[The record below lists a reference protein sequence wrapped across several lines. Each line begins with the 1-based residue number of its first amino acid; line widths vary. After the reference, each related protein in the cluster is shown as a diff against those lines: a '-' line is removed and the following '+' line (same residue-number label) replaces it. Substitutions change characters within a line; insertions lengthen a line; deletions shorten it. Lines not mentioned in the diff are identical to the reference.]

1 MNRVVITGMGTVNP
15 IGNSI
20 AEFEGSLFAGKC
32 GIGPITRFDTEG
44 FKVRLAAEVKDF
56 DPLSCYDSLTEVR
69 RSDLFTQYAMAAAC
83 QAVEDSGIAG
93 KVDPYRLGV
102 YIGSG
107 IGGMTTFINETLK
120 LNDRGPS
127 RVSPLFI
134 PMMISNMAAGSV
146 AIRFGAKGPSLPVVT
161 ACATSTNSLGEA
173 FRAIKYG
180 LADAIIAGGSE
191 ATINPLATAGFDNC
205 KALSEAED
213 PLAASLPFDKRR
225 AGFVMGEGATVLVLE
240 SYEHAVS
247 RGAKIYAEICGYG
260 NTCDAY
266 HMTAPAP
273 DGEGAARAMLMA
285 AEEAG
290 ITADEKLYINAHGTG
305 TPMNDK
311 TETAAIKTAFG
322 ADAAKRVHLSSTKS
336 MTGHMLGAT
345 GATEAAACVLA
356 LRRGM
361 IPPTVNYR
369 ESDPDCDLDC
379 TPNKA
384 VQADI
389 RCAISNTLGFGGHN
403 AVIALKKM

>member
-1 MNRVVITGMGTVNP
+1 M
-15 IGNSI
+15 
-20 AEFEGSLFAGKC
+20 
-32 GIGPITRFDTEG
+32 
-44 FKVRLAAEVKDF
+44 
-56 DPLSCYDSLTEVR
+56 
-69 RSDLFTQYAMAAAC
+69 
-83 QAVEDSGIAG
+83 
-93 KVDPYRLGV
+93 
-102 YIGSG
+102 
-107 IGGMTTFINETLK
+107 
-120 LNDRGPS
+120 
-127 RVSPLFI
+127 
-134 PMMISNMAAGSV
+134 
-146 AIRFGAKGPSLPVVT
+146 
-161 ACATSTNSLGEA
+161 
-173 FRAIKYG
+173 
-180 LADAIIAGGSE
+180 
-191 ATINPLATAGFDNC
+191 
-205 KALSEAED
+205 
-213 PLAASLPFDKRR
+213 
-225 AGFVMGEGATVLVLE
+225 LVLE